1 MLQLYNPN
9 EHGALTAVA
18 AFDMRALALTYLSS
32 DLFILGHTDKA
43 LSHGEEAIAWSRQLN
58 HPHTLGYALSFGAIV
73 HLLRRDN
80 EKAEAMTEEVLAL
93 AAAQNLPV
101 WLPSA
106 NVFRGYL
113 RVARGDTEA
122 LAFVRQGIAAKN
134 AQGSVLNQPFMLSL
148 LAESCER
155 AGKAEEALSV
165 LAEAIA
171 IAERTGERWFE
182 AELYRLR
189 GDWLLVHC
197 SGMEAEAETCFH
209 RALALARQQA
219 AKIWELRS
227 AVSLARFRSGRGRLR
242 EARDLLVP
250 LCDAFA
256 GSRPIPD
263 IEAARVLLIEL
274 R

>member
-1 MLQLYNPN
+1 
-9 EHGALTAVA
+9 
-18 AFDMRALALTYLSS
+18 
-32 DLFILGHTDKA
+32 
-43 LSHGEEAIAWSRQLN
+43 
-58 HPHTLGYALSFGAIV
+58 
-73 HLLRRDN
+73 LLRREN

-93 AAAQNLPV
+93 VATQNLPV

-106 NVFRGYL
+106 NVMRGHL

-122 LAFVRQGIAAKN
+122 LAFARQGIAAKN
-134 AQGSVLNQPFMLSL
+134 AQGSVLNQPFFLSL
-148 LAESCER
+148 LAASCER
-155 AGKAEEALSV
+155 AGKADEALAL
-165 LAEAIA
+165 LAEAFA

-197 SGMEAEAETCFH
+197 NEKEADAETCFH

-227 AVSLARFRSGRGRLR
+227 AVSLARFWSGRGRLN

-250 LCDAFA
+250 LCNAFA
-256 GSRPIPD
+256 GNSPIPD
-263 IEAARVLLIEL
+263 TEAARVLLIEL